1 MTSIPIHELIR
12 NLQSLAVS
20 KTRILLKK
28 PMSKDVRSTDVFSF
42 NDGFTSKF
50 TRIKV
55 GMVAANRAENE
66 KERKDTNEK
75 VDETRA
81 HQVEAAVVRIMKQ
94 RKKLSHVELVSEVI
108 SQLKMRFSPDVM
120 MIKKR
125 IESLMERE
133 YIERMDEER
142 QTYKY
147 LVCFIFIRVCG
158 LY

>member
-1 MTSIPIHELIR
+1 MR

-20 KTRILLKK
+20 KTRILIKK
-28 PMSKDVRSTDVFSF
+28 PMSKDVRLTDVFSF

-55 GMVAANRAENE
+55 GMVAANRAETD
-66 KERKDTNEK
+66 KERKDTNDK

-81 HQVEAAVVRIMKQ
+81 HQIEAAVVRIMKQ
-94 RKKLSHVELVSEVI
+94 RKILSHAELVSEVI
-108 SQLKMRFSPDVM
+108 GQLKVRFNPDIG

-125 IESLMERE
+125 VESLMERE
-133 YIERMDEER
+133 YVERVEGER

-147 LVCFIFIRVCG
+147 LVCVVLFEFPSKPSRAN
-158 LY
+158 